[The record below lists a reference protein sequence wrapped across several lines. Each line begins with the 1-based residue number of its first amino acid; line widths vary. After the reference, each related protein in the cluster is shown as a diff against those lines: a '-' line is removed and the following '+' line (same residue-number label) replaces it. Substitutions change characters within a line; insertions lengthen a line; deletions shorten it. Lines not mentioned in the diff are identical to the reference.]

1 MRLGRRAGVGGFAT
15 RGAELALWVK
25 VAPAAIGLLLL
36 LFLLAAIGGAYLESS
51 RADCLDPDAA
61 GEGAEMDGLP
71 ARAQRFVAGYLAAA
85 ERFRL
90 GPRGPAILAAV
101 HSVETDFGRLAD
113 VTSSAG
119 AIGDFQYRS
128 ELSFF
133 LWLCAIARNRLRM
146 HARRLG
152 RRPPAT
158 SLSAFSS
165 SSQALAVLA
174 GSRSPAGVLSR
185 HEEVQLLAAGMA
197 QLSPRRR
204 RALMLR
210 YLDEMENDEAAL
222 AMGMSVGAFR
232 VLLSRALVDLREEL
246 LIIAPEEPA

>member
-1 MRLGRRAGVGGFAT
+1 MPT
-15 RGAELALWVK
+15 NTPEL
-25 VAPAAIGLLLL
+25 I
-36 LFLLAAIGGAYLESS
+36 
-51 RADCLDPDAA
+51 
-61 GEGAEMDGLP
+61 
-71 ARAQRFVAGYLAAA
+71 
-85 ERFRL
+85 ERFRAGDAEAYEVL
-90 GPRGPAILAAV
+90 FLRYEVSLSRFVKRHLTGAIALELQAEDVVQDVHVAAL
-101 HSVETDFGRLAD
+101 R
-113 VTSSAG
+113 

-165 SSQALAVLA
+165 SSQALGVLA